1 MTDASERLADVQA
14 GLTRACRDAGRSD
27 RPLLVAVSKT
37 FAADDIRPLIAAGQ
51 PAEAVRLLK
60 DHLLVWRSDP
70 VLWRLLSKAH
80 EALAQRADAHR
91 AVAEQY
97 LLLGSPMQA
106 LDQLRRA
113 QKAGDTDF
121 YSASVIDARIAE
133 IEPDARREF
142 EETRQQGPQR

>member
-1 MTDASERLADVQA
+1 MKRTVCRCDARAAADRATRGLARFPEARGLARVQA
-14 GLTRACRDAGRSD
+14 EA
-27 RPLLVAVSKT
+27 
-37 FAADDIRPLIAAGQ
+37 LIAAGQ
-51 PAEAVRLLK
+51 PAEAARLLK

-70 VLWRLLSKAH
+70 VLWRWLSKAH
-80 EALAQRADAHR
+80 EALSQRADAHR

-113 QKAGDTDF
+113 QNAGATDF
-121 YSASVIDARIAE
+121 YTASVIDARIAE